1 MPRPGTLAALF
12 RGPQLHLL
20 PRGMGEPGNAPRPP
34 DPRGPALM
42 GLLIVLVLVIGGVLL
57 VRELRRMGRLQDC
70 VMSGRTNC
78 APINPDSTADH

>member
-1 MPRPGTLAALF
+1 MSRLGTLAALF

-20 PRGMGEPGNAPRPP
+20 PRGTGEPGNPRPP
-34 DPRGPALM
+34 DPRGPALV

-78 APINPDSTADH
+78 APINPDSTANP